1 VHWYQRALLW
11 WRLHPWIPV
20 WGAVLLTPVVLFCL
34 RLVDDS
40 DIAVLVQ
47 PILGVTIVLFLGV
60 VAVAIRRSAS
70 VSPLRTLA
78 GTVGALLAVGVI
90 AVPMTHVIG
99 QRSCPERMGPDRGLQ
114 ASAQLFEAWRR
125 GEALPAE
132 GWVSPTVADEWRARA
147 RPLTLLNYK
156 LVDSGCWE
164 RLAPVTTDKTWHE
177 YRVIVRRGDGDAF
190 SKVVTVHTGAARGGW
205 VISGVEGPEY

>member
-1 VHWYQRALLW
+1 
-11 WRLHPWIPV
+11 V
-20 WGAVLLTPVVLFCL
+20 WGAVLLTPAVLLSL
-34 RLVDDS
+34 RVVDDS

-47 PILGVTIVLFLGV
+47 PILGVMILVFLGI

-78 GTVGALLAVGVI
+78 GTVGALLAVAVI

-114 ASAQLFEAWRR
+114 VSAQMFEAWRR
-125 GEALPAE
+125 GGALPAE
-132 GWVSPTVADEWRARA
+132 LWASPALADEWRARA
-147 RPLTLLNYK
+147 RPLTLLDYK

-177 YRVIVRRGDGDAF
+177 YRVTVRRGDADAF

-205 VISGVEGPEY
+205 AISGVEGPEY